1 MPNLS
6 HTLRM
11 WFDRY
16 TLPWSN
22 TMVSAATDGSS
33 GRLRTSTSLPGSI
46 TTTDGTPQYGSAPP
60 ASASAWDGAWT
71 VSNST
76 PATSTDFVD
85 TGVSRSP
92 VMHREYRSIATV
104 SSHCTQRHV
113 TGSIANTSSR
123 LVSRI
128 TYSPGRVA
136 RSRPYAPWG
145 RF

>member
-1 MPNLS
+1 MPNFS
-6 HTLRM
+6 HTLLM

-33 GRLRTSTSLPGSI
+33 GRPRASTSLPGS
-46 TTTDGTPQYGSAPP
+46 TSTADGTPQYGSAPP
-60 ASASAWDGAWT
+60 PGSACEGAWT

-92 VMHREYRSIATV
+92 VITREYRSIATL
-104 SSHCTQRHV
+104 SSHCTQRQV

-123 LVSRI
+123 L
-128 TYSPGRVA
+128 
-136 RSRPYAPWG
+136 
-145 RF
+145 